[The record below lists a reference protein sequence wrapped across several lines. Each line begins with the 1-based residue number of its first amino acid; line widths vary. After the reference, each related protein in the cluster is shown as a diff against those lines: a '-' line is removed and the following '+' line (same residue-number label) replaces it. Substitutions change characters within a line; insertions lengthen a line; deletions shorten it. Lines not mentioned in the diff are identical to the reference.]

1 MTDALLLHG
10 LGAVVEVRC
19 TGEAAADLAS
29 AMRVAWSRCLE
40 PGDGSDGSGGVARS
54 PDAVAQPLEV
64 RLDAPGDLAT
74 RLMTTTQEVTR
85 SLIAARAGDL
95 LMFHAGAVSDPGT
108 GRSVAY
114 VARGGTGKTTLSRL
128 LGQRLCYLTDE
139 AVGIDAAGLV
149 HPYPKPL
156 SVRRPDEPGIKDEL
170 SPDDLGLL
178 PAPAA
183 PRISRVVLLD
193 RLAGSTGVEMEELTF
208 MDALFGLAEQSSSLS
223 SLPRPLHLLADLVD
237 GVGPVVRLRYSE
249 ASEAA
254 EDLLALIGDSP

>member
-1 MTDALLLHG
+1 MTEGLRLHG
-10 LGAVVEVRC
+10 LGAVVEVQC

-40 PGDGSDGSGGVARS
+40 PGAGFDRVAS
-54 PDAVAQPLEV
+54 APVTLLEV
-64 RLDAPGDLAT
+64 SLDAPADLAT
-74 RLMTTTQEVTR
+74 CLMRTTQKVTR
-85 SLIAARAGDL
+85 SLIEARAGQL
-95 LMFHAGAVSDPGT
+95 LMFHAGAVSDPRS

-139 AVGIDAAGLV
+139 AVGIDASGTI

-156 SVRRPDEPGIKDEL
+156 SVRRHDVPDVKDEL
-170 SPDDLGLL
+170 SPDVLGLL
-178 PAPAA
+178 PAPER

-193 RLAGSTGVEMEELTF
+193 RHAECTGVEAEELTF

-223 SLPRPLHLLADLVD
+223 TLPRPLHLLADLID
-237 GVGPVVRLRYSE
+237 EVGPVLRLRYSE
-249 ASEAA
+249 APEVA
-254 EDLLALIGDSP
+254 DDILGLIGEPA